1 MMLKMKATG
10 NHASHPSKGLKP
22 LEGSLGRRIEIMDT
36 TLRDGEQTS
45 GVSFLPSEKLQ
56 IAKLLLEELK
66 VDRIEVA
73 SARVSEGE
81 LEGVQKITQWA
92 AKKGYLDRVE
102 VLGFVD
108 TPVSVNWIVEAGGKV
123 LNLLTKGS
131 MNHLVHQLKKTPEQ
145 HFADIQK
152 SISYAQ
158 EMGVSVNVYLEDWS
172 NGMRNS
178 PEYTLSLIEFLTK
191 QSVKRIMLPDT
202 LGLLSPK
209 EVKAFFEQ
217 IVAQFPAVHFDF
229 HAHNDY
235 DLSVA
240 NVLEAISNGAA
251 GLHTTINGL
260 GERAGN
266 APLESVIAVIKDFT
280 DLEIGVQ
287 EQKIFRVSKLVEQF
301 SGQHIPANKPVV
313 GENVFTQTAGIHA
326 DGDNKKNLYFND
338 LMPERFGRQRKYALG
353 KTSGKANIL
362 KNLEE
367 LGISLEKD
375 ELAKVT
381 QRIIELGDKK
391 ERVTTEDLPYI
402 ISDVLQ
408 NNSISK
414 HISIE
419 GYHMTH
425 SKGLKPTVQLRMSI
439 HGKFYDEI
447 ATGDGQY
454 DSFMRA
460 LKKIYKT
467 LGRELPKLTDYHVSI
482 PPGGKTDAFVETV
495 ITWDYGK
502 IFKTKGLDPDQTVA
516 AMMATEK
523 MLNIIENMNYQPT
536 KEESTYYGNQYRT
549 VAR

>member
-1 MMLKMKATG
+1 MEGSRNQVK
-10 NHASHPSKGLKP
+10 NQPSKGFKP
-22 LEGSLGRRIEIMDT
+22 LEGLNQRRVEIMDT

-92 AKKGYLDRVE
+92 GQKGHLHQVE

-108 TPVSVNWIVEAGGKV
+108 TPVSVDWIEEAGAKV

-131 MNHLVHQLKKTPEQ
+131 LNHLVHQLKKTPEQ
-145 HFADIQK
+145 HFSEIEEC
-152 SISYAQ
+152 INYAQ
-158 EMGVSVNVYLEDWS
+158 KKGIEVNVYLEDWS

-178 PEYTLSLIEFLTK
+178 QEYTLNLIDFLDH
-191 QSVKRIMLPDT
+191 QPVKRIMLPDT
-202 LGLLSPK
+202 LGLLSPE
-209 EVKAFFEQ
+209 EVKDYFQ
-217 IVAQFPAVHFDF
+217 LIVSRFPDSHFDF

-240 NVLEAISNGAA
+240 NVMEAILHGAA
-251 GLHTTINGL
+251 GIHTTVNGL

-266 APLESVIAVIKDFT
+266 APLESIVAVVKDFT
-280 DLEIGVQ
+280 HFDIGVR
-287 EQKIFRVSKLVEQF
+287 ENKIFRVSKLVEQF

-375 ELAKVT
+375 ELTKVT

-425 SKGLKPTVQLRMSI
+425 SKGLKPTVQLRMNI
-439 HGKFYDEI
+439 HGKFYDES

-454 DSFMRA
+454 DSFMKA
-460 LKKIYKT
+460 LKKIYKS
-467 LGRELPKLTDYHVSI
+467 LGRELPRLVDYHVSI

-495 ITWDYGK
+495 VTWDYGK

-523 MLNIIENMNYQPT
+523 MLNIIENMNYQPN
-536 KEESTYYGNQYRT
+536 KEESTYYGNEYRA
-549 VAR
+549 VAG